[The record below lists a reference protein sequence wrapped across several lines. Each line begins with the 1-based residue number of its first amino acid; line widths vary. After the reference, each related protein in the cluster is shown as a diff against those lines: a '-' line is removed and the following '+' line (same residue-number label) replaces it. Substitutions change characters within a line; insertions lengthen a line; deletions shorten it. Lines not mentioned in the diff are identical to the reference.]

1 MTEISDQRLKAWSA
15 LSELFLDTELSDKNF
30 ESIAVRLYK
39 TGYPLIEIERILWNE
54 VYPILKFNLIT
65 VAGEWAY
72 FSDEWLLLNLKTN
85 QKNKR
90 PFLFPANEI
99 KSSWLN
105 VKVKINASE

>member
-1 MTEISDQRLKAWSA
+1 MTEISDQRLRAWSA
-15 LSELFLDTELSDKNF
+15 LSELFLDIELSDSNF
-30 ESIAVRLYK
+30 ESIAVRLYQ
-39 TGYPLIEIERILWNE
+39 TGYSLVEIERIFWNE

-65 VAGEWAY
+65 VAGEWTF
-72 FSDEWLLLNLKTN
+72 FSDEWLLLNLKIN

-105 VKVKINASE
+105 VKVKINAAE